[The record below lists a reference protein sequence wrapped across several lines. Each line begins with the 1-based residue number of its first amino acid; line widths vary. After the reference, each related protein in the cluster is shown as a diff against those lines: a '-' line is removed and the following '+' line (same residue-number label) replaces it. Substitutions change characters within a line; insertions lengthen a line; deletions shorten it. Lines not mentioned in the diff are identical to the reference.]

1 MESPSVATNP
11 LARVRAKS
19 QRSVFQKRKRV
30 VVATN
35 VYSRKTLERQKRRSV
50 NFENKDSRVVYA
62 WGVVYGANDRL
73 RLNFT
78 KEKRLPMIEGG
89 DEYA

>member
-1 MESPSVATNP
+1 
-11 LARVRAKS
+11 
-19 QRSVFQKRKRV
+19 
-30 VVATN
+30 
-35 VYSRKTLERQKRRSV
+35 V